1 MGAWHGVAA
10 PYNLG
15 STLMNLPTIDLA
27 NLPGL
32 DIATGLFGSL
42 AEEGGP
48 TVDDRVVVIMTYV
61 YEILPPDALV

>member
-1 MGAWHGVAA
+1 
-10 PYNLG
+10 
-15 STLMNLPTIDLA
+15 MNLPTIDLA